1 MGRLSVRWVIAWR
14 SSRRSRTLRS
24 PYTTSRRYDGPTSS
38 SVMWA
43 AAADLLIGT
52 PCGPSPLRTA
62 KTETLRSNGTALPA
76 TASAATP
83 EARNVVRSSPR
94 RVRTPGSVAVG
105 RSSTV
110 DSTSEVSA
118 RRMIGSLTAMCTASD
133 PMATQARA

>member
-1 MGRLSVRWVIAWR
+1 
-14 SSRRSRTLRS
+14 
-24 PYTTSRRYDGPTSS
+24 
-38 SVMWA
+38 MWA

-62 KTETLRSNGTALPA
+62 KTETLRSHGTVLPA

-110 DSTSEVSA
+110 DSTSEVRA